1 MSDNEFLSVY
11 ESMFALFVKELS
23 FHDKDEEKEKEC
35 REKRKALEEKLF
47 SRGYG
52 DASEPPRFL
61 RLAKKLNFTN
71 KEVSALAW
79 IMIHGTAFP
88 TSEIVEKRSQMVNVR
103 EFSGMN
109 ALEFL
114 QFTSKQREH
123 VKQGIVELDDGF
135 TKDFSEVS
143 IKMPCEVMIALSGGK
158 LNSEQMLSIDNT
170 ALAEILVEE
179 NGGVQ
184 NQQQRPEEDNTDE
197 KTNELTE
204 EEIEKRIE
212 EEMKKLELEMDEDM
226 PTSNETSNETSN
238 DTKIP
243 IEGLLPYE
251 SDLEY
256 LSDAFEYVSA
266 RIKRYSKNMED
277 DSINLNNRNPEAVK
291 RELEARCK
299 RSKARWMRRTELTKS
314 DGNFLP
320 RLESLA
326 QRISLDDFEKRAV
339 LALAGAVISQ
349 EIRKEAMSRRVGID
363 VGLILGIL
371 CDGLADQIKSRRYFY
386 KNAPLVRSV
395 LECWREF
402 QSYVTYFNTHF
413 LVKSTR
419 IPTYSGIQVREGIVR
434 ISDRRFGQGD
444 LMDCNIEI
452 DRRMLDFIVGLETEL
467 SQMVDG
473 STCFKPSVLL
483 SQVVLPESQKRL
495 VLETIKNF
503 EMFTALKGR
512 AGFGDGVSY
521 GNGLV
526 LLFYGP
532 PGTGK
537 TMFANALANHLHK
550 KLLVVNVGTFGRIDS
565 EAFRFLFREAKLQ
578 DAIVFFDEC
587 EPLFESRDLKSGS
600 SVNVAL
606 SEIEKFTGTI
616 IMATNRPQD
625 IDNAMHRRITLAVRS

>member
-23 FHDKDEEKEKEC
+23 FHDKDEEKVKEC

-47 SRGYG
+47 SRGYE
-52 DASEPPRFL
+52 DVSEQPRFI

-71 KEVSALAW
+71 KELSALAW

-143 IKMPCEVMIALSGGK
+143 IKMPCEVMTALSGGK

-179 NGGVQ
+179 NGG
-184 NQQQRPEEDNTDE
+184 NEQQQQQQPEEENTDE

-212 EEMKKLELEMDEDM
+212 EEMKKLELEMGEDII
-226 PTSNETSNETSN
+226 PTSNETSN

-314 DGNFLP
+314 EGKFLP

-326 QRISLDDFEKRAV
+326 KRISLDDFEKRAV

-386 KNAPLVRSV
+386 KNAPLV
-395 LECWREF
+395 
-402 QSYVTYFNTHF
+402 T
-413 LVKSTR
+413 
-419 IPTYSGIQVREGIVR
+419 
-434 ISDRRFGQGD
+434 
-444 LMDCNIEI
+444 
-452 DRRMLDFIVGLETEL
+452 
-467 SQMVDG
+467 
-473 STCFKPSVLL
+473 
-483 SQVVLPESQKRL
+483 
-495 VLETIKNF
+495 
-503 EMFTALKGR
+503 
-512 AGFGDGVSY
+512 
-521 GNGLV
+521 
-526 LLFYGP
+526 
-532 PGTGK
+532 
-537 TMFANALANHLHK
+537 
-550 KLLVVNVGTFGRIDS
+550 
-565 EAFRFLFREAKLQ
+565 
-578 DAIVFFDEC
+578 
-587 EPLFESRDLKSGS
+587 
-600 SVNVAL
+600 
-606 SEIEKFTGTI
+606 
-616 IMATNRPQD
+616 
-625 IDNAMHRRITLAVRS
+625 

>member
-1 MSDNEFLSVY
+1 
-11 ESMFALFVKELS
+11 
-23 FHDKDEEKEKEC
+23 
-35 REKRKALEEKLF
+35 
-47 SRGYG
+47 
-52 DASEPPRFL
+52 
-61 RLAKKLNFTN
+61 
-71 KEVSALAW
+71 
-79 IMIHGTAFP
+79 
-88 TSEIVEKRSQMVNVR
+88 
-103 EFSGMN
+103 
-109 ALEFL
+109 
-114 QFTSKQREH
+114 
-123 VKQGIVELDDGF
+123 
-135 TKDFSEVS
+135 
-143 IKMPCEVMIALSGGK
+143 
-158 LNSEQMLSIDNT
+158 
-170 ALAEILVEE
+170 
-179 NGGVQ
+179 
-184 NQQQRPEEDNTDE
+184 
-197 KTNELTE
+197 
-204 EEIEKRIE
+204 
-212 EEMKKLELEMDEDM
+212 
-226 PTSNETSNETSN
+226 
-238 DTKIP
+238 
-243 IEGLLPYE
+243 
-251 SDLEY
+251 
-256 LSDAFEYVSA
+256 
-266 RIKRYSKNMED
+266 
-277 DSINLNNRNPEAVK
+277 
-291 RELEARCK
+291 
-299 RSKARWMRRTELTKS
+299 MRRTELTKS
-314 DGNFLP
+314 EGKFLP

-326 QRISLDDFEKRAV
+326 KRISLDDFEKRAV

-371 CDGLADQIKSRRYFY
+371 CDGLADEIKSRRYFY
-386 KNAPLVRSV
+386 KNAPL
-395 LECWREF
+395 
-402 QSYVTYFNTHF
+402 
-413 LVKSTR
+413 
-419 IPTYSGIQVREGIVR
+419 VREGIVR